1 VFDEVQAASPGSP
14 MSIRPVASEETM
26 SIPGWSPVIV
36 FVQVIVA
43 VVIVEVLVA
52 KLASPL

>member
-36 FVQVIVA
+36 SVQVIVA